1 MGRGGATSPRLPVQA
16 GVRRRES
23 IDRRPWAGCR
33 KTPPEGH
40 LTDAQEQEQGGKAR
54 GPAARRRGP
63 KRATAS
69 PSGNRTPVSRVTGGD
84 THHYTN
90 EDGNG
95 PFGPTTLA
103 GCPPDPFP
111 RRRRR
116 PTPRHAHQP
125 ASHRDPDIATT
136 PTPHHHHPGGSG
148 PHAVGGWRQA
158 AEPARP
164 GWVAGGG
171 ETASAAETAGFAAVA
186 PPRPARGRSTRHR
199 DGHLGGTAN
208 AQGHECW
215 RLIPASRAATR
226 RVSPPVLEG
235 EPPDP
240 RRSLLRPTHPSLTPA
255 GEAQTAQ
262 RNAAQVLSVPIPA
275 APFAYVLS
283 MPIPP
288 SPAFPAHPN
297 VPSDPHRLLRLP
309 VPLSRPEDGS
319 VDLWAEPLDP
329 RHPPTNVGPHPTRAN
344 STSALPCRDS
354 PLCPPG
360 PLASA
365 VGQKVEVSLTRIGR
379 HTGRPSAGGRESEA
393 RHPSAFSGEGG
404 YGRGTLHRALRLT
417 ALRAPAW
424 PGPAAA
430 FLRGT
435 PAFSRPRASGRAQ
448 ARARLP
454 VSRRAS
460 TCLAPL
466 ARVAHPLPGRRH
478 APPGALRECR
488 MPAAGSDW
496 CRAAGGE
503 RALGPSVASPGSGAW
518 ILPHTT
524 RSAPAS
530 PPFPAPLSPY
540 RPNRGPVQHFSGSA
554 TPPPGTSPWIFSQRS
569 LASSHLLA
577 GHRLAPLPASNSH
590 LSLMALGGNT
600 SSSPETT
607 RLPLFPVW
615 APPRPMAPAP
625 ATATHRPEASAQPL
639 PGPPAVFPS
648 TPSKLGYPPLG
659 RLKADFRIDVSRPP
673 WPGWAGLWV
682 QRPSPDP
689 IPHPPSP
696 TAHRPPPTAH
706 RHTHRHPRQHSYPYP
721 RTEEGRVDAPAAG
734 LGPLEAATW
743 RHSAKHVRWPEPGGR
758 GVPTA
763 DRTRKAALATRV
775 LGSQESGVSETS
787 VGSWW
792 WEKPQASSGRR
803 EAKRIGSWPAV
814 GACAAKE
821 GASGR
826 SSAPP
831 ARAQGATLAPGPRFA
846 QPPPC
851 KRSPLTASRN
861 ASALACCLL
870 AAPSKHCAP
879 LSHPSTQPRAKL
891 PPRTL
896 AGWSGPP
903 AKCQSAALAGNRTRV
918 NCLEGSY
925 AHHYTTNAARP
936 GQARDA
942 GPGLARALCRRRQAQ
957 PFPDVPPAS
966 DPTLPQ
972 RRRPAVP
979 RLTRAVRAQR
989 RLSGRSRCLAARC
1002 SVLGAPCSVLRAPA
1016 PSAPPR
1022 CRPPPGHHQVA
1033 SAAPCSAGP

>member
-309 VPLSRPEDGS
+309 VPLSRPSPRVLTLGS
-319 VDLWAEPLDP
+319 LPPNSRRPVLVQP
-329 RHPPTNVGPHPTRAN
+329 RPRTLRSPTPAHQRRPPPNPSQQHQRAAVPRQPVVPVPAPT
-344 STSALPCRDS
+344 LPSCSS
-354 PLCPPG
+354 PGSPG

-530 PPFPAPLSPY
+530 PPIPAPLSPY

-600 SSSPETT
+600 SSSPGGSTAPLVLLAPEPFLPGCKPRPS
-607 RLPLFPVW
+607 RLP
-615 APPRPMAPAP
+615 APAP
-625 ATATHRPEASAQPL
+625 A
-639 PGPPAVFPS
+639 
-648 TPSKLGYPPLG
+648 
-659 RLKADFRIDVSRPP
+659 
-673 WPGWAGLWV
+673 
-682 QRPSPDP
+682 
-689 IPHPPSP
+689 PH
-696 TAHRPPPTAH
+696 HRPPTISTLPPATASFSDMPCSDNAHPPHLLTTLPILRNDPSPALSRLGSTTAH
-706 RHTHRHPRQHSYPYP
+706 GTCACHGDP
-721 RTEEGRVDAPAAG
+721 
-734 LGPLEAATW
+734 
-743 RHSAKHVRWPEPGGR
+743 
-758 GVPTA
+758 
-763 DRTRKAALATRV
+763 
-775 LGSQESGVSETS
+775 
-787 VGSWW
+787 
-792 WEKPQASSGRR
+792 SS
-803 EAKRIGSWPAV
+803 
-814 GACAAKE
+814 
-821 GASGR
+821 
-826 SSAPP
+826 
-831 ARAQGATLAPGPRFA
+831 
-846 QPPPC
+846 
-851 KRSPLTASRN
+851 
-861 ASALACCLL
+861 
-870 AAPSKHCAP
+870 
-879 LSHPSTQPRAKL
+879 
-891 PPRTL
+891 
-896 AGWSGPP
+896 
-903 AKCQSAALAGNRTRV
+903 
-918 NCLEGSY
+918 
-925 AHHYTTNAARP
+925 
-936 GQARDA
+936 
-942 GPGLARALCRRRQAQ
+942 
-957 PFPDVPPAS
+957 
-966 DPTLPQ
+966 
-972 RRRPAVP
+972 
-979 RLTRAVRAQR
+979 
-989 RLSGRSRCLAARC
+989 
-1002 SVLGAPCSVLRAPA
+1002 
-1016 PSAPPR
+1016 
-1022 CRPPPGHHQVA
+1022 
-1033 SAAPCSAGP
+1033 

>member
-136 PTPHHHHPGGSG
+136 PTPPPPPPRRLRTVTPTRSRL

-262 RNAAQVLSVPIPA
+262 RNAAPHPVNSKCSQCPSLLHPLPTSCPCQ
-275 APFAYVLS
+275 YRRHL
-283 MPIPP
+283 P
-288 SPAFPAHPN
+288 SPPTLTSLRTPTVSYDCPCRSL
-297 VPSDPHRLLRLP
+297 VPF
-309 VPLSRPEDGS
+309 EDGS

-607 RLPLFPVW
+607 RLPLLPVW

-673 WPGWAGLWV
+673 WPGS
-682 QRPSPDP
+682 QR
-689 IPHPPSP
+689 
-696 TAHRPPPTAH
+696 
-706 RHTHRHPRQHSYPYP
+706 
-721 RTEEGRVDAPAAG
+721 
-734 LGPLEAATW
+734 
-743 RHSAKHVRWPEPGGR
+743 
-758 GVPTA
+758 
-763 DRTRKAALATRV
+763 
-775 LGSQESGVSETS
+775 
-787 VGSWW
+787 
-792 WEKPQASSGRR
+792 PQAS
-803 EAKRIGSWPAV
+803 I
-814 GACAAKE
+814 
-821 GASGR
+821 
-826 SSAPP
+826 
-831 ARAQGATLAPGPRFA
+831 RAQEPEPWLA
-846 QPPPC
+846 
-851 KRSPLTASRN
+851 
-861 ASALACCLL
+861 
-870 AAPSKHCAP
+870 
-879 LSHPSTQPRAKL
+879 
-891 PPRTL
+891 
-896 AGWSGPP
+896 
-903 AKCQSAALAGNRTRV
+903 
-918 NCLEGSY
+918 
-925 AHHYTTNAARP
+925 
-936 GQARDA
+936 
-942 GPGLARALCRRRQAQ
+942 
-957 PFPDVPPAS
+957 
-966 DPTLPQ
+966 
-972 RRRPAVP
+972 
-979 RLTRAVRAQR
+979 
-989 RLSGRSRCLAARC
+989 
-1002 SVLGAPCSVLRAPA
+1002 
-1016 PSAPPR
+1016 
-1022 CRPPPGHHQVA
+1022 
-1033 SAAPCSAGP
+1033 